1 MAQAQARVSIKTYL
15 VPYLRSVGEAL
26 GTDDLSEIVNHIITC
41 NKLGCS
47 TGGQPTT
54 AQPLKSISASANN
67 TVSSMTNTPT
77 PMDDVSLA
85 DSLGDLFAA

>member
-1 MAQAQARVSIKTYL
+1 MPQSQARVSIKTYL

-41 NKLGCS
+41 SKLGCS

-54 AQPLKSISASANN
+54 AQPLKSVSASAN
-67 TVSSMTNTPT
+67 TVSSMTNT